1 MVESVYGRMNELFKL
16 SARMKNATNLEKCT
30 WMKTVM
36 AVVSL
41 ECTGLLSLSYTVPD
55 WAEQK
60 HSSHGDK
67 CSYSVTFLH
76 STLIHDIVITNT
88 KIDIPF

>member
-41 ECTGLLSLSYTVPD
+41 ECTGLLFLSYTECLTELNKNTR
-55 WAEQK
+55 A
-60 HSSHGDK
+60 
-67 CSYSVTFLH
+67 T
-76 STLIHDIVITNT
+76 VINALTA
-88 KIDIPF
+88 